1 MKRITVMSIF
11 MLLAAFVGS
20 GSAWAQ
26 QKGGIELT
34 AVAEIEAEQV
44 NKEGKKEIK
53 RLPAAKVL
61 PGDEVIYTVYYTNA
75 GREPAGEVVI
85 TNPIPQHMV
94 YKEGSASGEGTVI
107 TFSVDSGKTYDVPEN
122 LTVRDADGKE
132 RRAEASEYT
141 HIRWTLQKSLL
152 QDAKGHVSFRAKLE

>member
-11 MLLAAFVGS
+11 ILFAAFAGS

-26 QKGGIELT
+26 QKGSIELT
-34 AVAEIEAEQV
+34 AVAEIEVEEF

-53 RLPAAKVL
+53 RVPAAKL
-61 PGDEVIYTVYYTNA
+61 FPGDEVIYTVYYTNV
-75 GREPAGEVVI
+75 GQEPAEKVVI

-94 YKEGSASGEGTVI
+94 YKDGSASGEGTVI

-122 LTVRDADGKE
+122 LTLLDADGKE
-132 RRAEASEYT
+132 RRAKASEYT

-152 QDAKGHVSFRAKLE
+152 QGAKGHASFRAKLE